1 MSNSRDWQ
9 ELAQARGAVSGIGL
23 RAVGGAVNHP
33 GQGAGHP
40 QQRQSNSER
49 ARHSPAAGKGFP
61 QSRWNAENFYAS
73 ARSVGRAIVGTPL
86 SPGGLK
92 HSASDDM
99 ELGGYPLLNGI
110 NHGYI
115 TAAAVHASL

>member
-1 MSNSRDWQ
+1 MTNSKDWQ
-9 ELAQARGAVSGIGL
+9 ELAQARVAVSGIGL
-23 RAVGGAVNHP
+23 RAVGGST
-33 GQGAGHP
+33 GQGAGHS

-49 ARHSPAAGKGFP
+49 ARHSAAAGKSFS
-61 QSRWNAENFYAS
+61 QSRWNVENFYAS
-73 ARSVGRAIVGTPL
+73 ARSVGRAIVGAPV

-99 ELGGYPLLNGI
+99 LNGI

-115 TAAAVHASL
+115 LAAADHASL